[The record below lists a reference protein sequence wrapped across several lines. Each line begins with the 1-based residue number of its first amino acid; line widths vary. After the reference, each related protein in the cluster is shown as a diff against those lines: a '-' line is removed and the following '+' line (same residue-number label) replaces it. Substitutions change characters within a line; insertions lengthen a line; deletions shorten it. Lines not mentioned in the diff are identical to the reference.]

1 MGYECNKVCP
11 YYEGAL
17 DVSRPRTKNGGY
29 MRYVYKVQC
38 CGKSL
43 PFAEYNW
50 RDCCSYSHSSCP
62 QFKIMRI
69 CKKYGK
75 VK

>member
-17 DVSRPRTKNGGY
+17 DVSRPRSKNGGY

-43 PFAEYNW
+43 PLLNIIGETVVVTAIAAAPNL
-50 RDCCSYSHSSCP
+50 RL
-62 QFKIMRI
+62 
-69 CKKYGK
+69 
-75 VK
+75 